1 MCIVIV
7 YRFRNNSA
15 YSLLGAEDEKYCT
28 PLMSPHNLTMEN
40 NGGELKP
47 SIPEKQI
54 QSQRIHYQ
62 HGVNSQFDA
71 DSSSISP
78 KKAMSRKPEAAE
90 VIELDSGS
98 DDESYHLKTAVE
110 QKMVED
116 PESYVWNVSG
126 PDGITKMK
134 RYSLSV
140 LKRWSVAS
148 NYALQFKVWKEGQS
162 EEQAIPLGDALKL
175 ASSLP

>member
-1 MCIVIV
+1 MCTVMV
-7 YRFRNNSA
+7 YRFRNNCA
-15 YSLLGAEDEKYCT
+15 YSLSVAEDEKYCA
-28 PLMSPHNLTMEN
+28 PLMSPQNPTMEN

-47 SIPEKQI
+47 SIPERQI
-54 QSQRIHYQ
+54 QSQWIHYR
-62 HGVNSQFDA
+62 HGLNSQFDA
-71 DSSSISP
+71 GSSSISP
-78 KKAMSRKPEAAE
+78 KKAMSRKPEGAE

-116 PESYVWNVSG
+116 PESCVWLVSG

-148 NYALQFKVWKEGQS
+148 NCALQFKVWKEGQS